1 MLITRTTAQRDG
13 TTKEKRTTNRTGE
26 TSGREPRHTGLVMSR
41 AILIKLIVCDL
52 RYYLLGLMYVKN
64 LAAR

>member
-41 AILIKLIVCDL
+41 AILII
-52 RYYLLGLMYVKN
+52 N
-64 LAAR
+64 